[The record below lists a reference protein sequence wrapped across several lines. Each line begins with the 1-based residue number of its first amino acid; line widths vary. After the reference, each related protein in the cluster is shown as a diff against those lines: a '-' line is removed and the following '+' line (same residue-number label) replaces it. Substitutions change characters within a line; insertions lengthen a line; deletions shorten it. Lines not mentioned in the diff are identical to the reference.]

1 VTVEQRHGSILAA
14 GFILG
19 RLLYRYPSVV
29 FDILPEADFQEI
41 VGEIVEELESKQNMF
56 VSAAAI
62 CLGEIGRYGVIPSKD
77 VSEGIQRLIETA
89 KTTKDVKTQEYAIAS
104 LGHIGVGN
112 QKQAQDI
119 LTFLYDFGPKQTKQT
134 EVNFTIGEAI
144 SCIGAGW
151 QCTAMDVFADVADQE
166 PSKTIVDV
174 AVMNSILTTVLDEM
188 ATSPKAAT
196 KKAACIWL
204 LSLVKFCSSH
214 PSVKVTSSCC
224 VIFRIKLFNNNTYN
238 NH

>member
-1 VTVEQRHGSILAA
+1 MEQRHGSILAA

-19 RLLYRYPSVV
+19 RLLYRYPSAV
-29 FDILPEADFQEI
+29 FDILPEGEFQEL
-41 VGEIVEELESKQNMF
+41 VGEIVEELDSKQNMF

-62 CLGEIGRYGVIPSKD
+62 CLGEIGRYGAIPSKD
-77 VSEGIQRLIETA
+77 VSKDIQKLVETA
-89 KTTKDVKTQEYAIAS
+89 KTTKDVKTQEYAVAS

-112 QKQAQDI
+112 SAHAQEI

-144 SCIGAGW
+144 ACIGAGW

-166 PSKTIVDV
+166 PSKSSVDV
-174 AVMNSILTTVLDEM
+174 AVMDGILRTILDEM

-214 PSVKVTSSCC
+214 PSVKV
-224 VIFRIKLFNNNTYN
+224 NNVQNSFTQGQVN
-238 NH
+238 EVLRFG